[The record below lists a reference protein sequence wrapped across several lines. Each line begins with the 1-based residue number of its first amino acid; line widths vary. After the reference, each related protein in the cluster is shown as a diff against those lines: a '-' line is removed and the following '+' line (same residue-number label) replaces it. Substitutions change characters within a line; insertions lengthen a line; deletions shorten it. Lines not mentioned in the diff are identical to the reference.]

1 MHSGPV
7 VIAYDGTPAAEWA
20 VRESGELLKG
30 RKAVVLTVWK
40 AGLGFELVELPAA
53 SIGLPPAPVDVR
65 TAMEI
70 DRSLYERAQRMAEHG
85 AEVARQAGFDAEPL
99 VVADE
104 PETPVSETIVDTARR
119 RDAQAVTIGAH
130 GHGRISEALL
140 GSTSRDVIRH
150 APCPVV
156 VARMPPPPKTKR

>member
-1 MHSGPV
+1 
-7 VIAYDGTPAAEWA
+7 
-20 VRESGELLKG
+20 
-30 RKAVVLTVWK
+30 
-40 AGLGFELVELPAA
+40 
-53 SIGLPPAPVDVR
+53 
-65 TAMEI
+65 
-70 DRSLYERAQRMAEHG
+70 MAEHG

-156 VARMPPPPKTKR
+156 VARPAQDGRRA